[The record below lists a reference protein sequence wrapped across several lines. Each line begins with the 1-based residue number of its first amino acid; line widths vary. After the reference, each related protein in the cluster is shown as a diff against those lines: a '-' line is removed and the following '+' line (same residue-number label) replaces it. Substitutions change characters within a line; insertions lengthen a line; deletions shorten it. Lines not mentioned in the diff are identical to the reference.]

1 MDPHEARGARRE
13 VDDALG
19 DRREIDD
26 APRVTEYSI
35 PLSRIAEAHG
45 IALDER
51 GLFPLETAR
60 RLVGSTRVYERDGD
74 PPGDV
79 LWAALLSLE
88 DGAEL
93 AREGARLEWRF
104 PYLRGWDN
112 EDAVRRYGAEALPW
126 LEAMLARTGT
136 FGSIPAEP
144 FYFVGTHLL
153 AIGPEAVSA
162 ILRARRTG
170 DADPDGLDMLTL
182 WLKRHGK
189 PAWVALGELASR
201 GDSEAKRAV
210 DALAMRSPTSV
221 RRQLGEELAKR
232 VLGPATG
239 APSLTS
245 APILAVLDAA
255 AASEIHARMP
265 WPALVAQAPH
275 FEFHALRV
283 VVARAKKGDDW
294 GVLVEVV
301 QGDEIDHDE
310 EVRWPA
316 TIQHYTYGTKVETG
330 GAYLFDARPI
340 PRTLVPEPVD
350 EETCARLDLRPSQ
363 SITQGIADWKSV
375 LTLRRTLVTTPE
387 LLFPPAAK
395 VVRALGLRSPEIL
408 LDVRALEHVDGTRYG
423 ADDRKRLP
431 SASPSWR
438 SIAEVIVTRDPS
450 RFDPGTPNTDWRSM
464 LRFGTPSA

>member
-1 MDPHEARGARRE
+1 M
-13 VDDALG
+13 
-19 DRREIDD
+19 
-26 APRVTEYSI
+26 
-35 PLSRIAEAHG
+35 SRIAEALG
-45 IALDER
+45 VALDDR
-51 GLFPLETAR
+51 GLLPLETAR
-60 RLVGSTRVYERDGD
+60 RVVASTSVYERDGN
-74 PPGDV
+74 PTGDM

-126 LEAMLARTGT
+126 LEAMLTHVGT

-153 AIGPEAVSA
+153 AIGPEAVAA
-162 ILRARRTG
+162 ILRARRSG
-170 DADPDGLDMLTL
+170 GSDPDGLDMLTL

-189 PAWVALGELASR
+189 SAWVALGELASR
-201 GDSEAKRAV
+201 GDSEAKRAL
-210 DALAMRSPTSV
+210 DALAKRSPTSV
-221 RRQLGEELAKR
+221 RRQLGKELAKR
-232 VLGPATG
+232 VLDPAGANVKG

-265 WPALVAQAPH
+265 WPALVAEAPH

-316 TIQHYTYGTKVETG
+316 TIQHYTYGTQVETG

-340 PRTLVPEPVD
+340 PRTLVSEPVD
-350 EETCARLDLRPSQ
+350 DATCARLDLRPGQ
-363 SITQGIADWKSV
+363 SITQGIADWNSV
-375 LTLRRTLVTTPE
+375 LTLRRTLATTPE

-395 VVRALGLRSPEIL
+395 VVRALGLRSPEVL
-408 LDVRALEHVDGTRYG
+408 LDVCALEHVDGTRYG
-423 ADDRKRLP
+423 AGDRQRLP

-438 SIAEVIVTRDPS
+438 SIAEVIVARDPS

-464 LRFGTPSA
+464 LRFGTPSV